1 MNNAII
7 VPNTL
12 GIWNS
17 LFDPSEVIIKELRER
32 VEALEDSKEEF
43 VEDIANLRSTCDSLA
58 ESIAILTTNFQ
69 NLSAVSLDHETRIV
83 ALEQSVLHKNAYTYI
98 NDVKDYLYECGY
110 DFIEKSDLI
119 HFLKEYGD
127 KKEIVITGA
136 CRQDEINEIA
146 ERVITENGC
155 TGPCKGYYGYPAM
168 TCVSVNNVLIHGIP
182 SKKIILKEG
191 DIVSLDVV
199 ACYKGYCADATR
211 TFEVGVVPEKVKQL
225 VKVTRESF
233 FESIKYFKEGNHV
246 GDISHAIEAY
256 VNKFGYSV
264 TRDAT
269 GHGIGSSMHEDP
281 AVPCYGK
288 EGSGL
293 G

>member
-1 MNNAII
+1 MI
-7 VPNTL
+7 TL
-12 GIWNS
+12 KSSREIELMKMAGKVVAKVFETIEPLIKPGMS
-17 LFDPSEVIIKELRER
+17 TFD
-32 VEALEDSKEEF
+32 
-43 VEDIANLRSTCDSLA
+43 
-58 ESIAILTTNFQ
+58 
-69 NLSAVSLDHETRIV
+69 
-83 ALEQSVLHKNAYTYI
+83 
-98 NDVKDYLYECGY
+98 
-110 DFIEKSDLI
+110 
-119 HFLKEYGD
+119 
-127 KKEIVITGA
+127 
-136 CRQDEINEIA
+136 INEIA
-146 ERVITENGC
+146 EKVITENGC

-182 SKKIILKEG
+182 SKRNIIKDG

-211 TFEVGVVPEKVKQL
+211 TFEVGICPEKVKQL

-288 EGSGL
+288 EGSGAPIKVGMAL
-293 G
+293 AIEPMVLEGKYQTRILPDGWTTVSKDGKLTCHYENTVILTDEGLKIITLTEEESKELKEYV